1 MPKTPHEQRQVPPKP
16 IIYLANPVRRPAGLL
31 FITFFLWANSLY
43 ATVKYI
49 HSLYAT
55 CHRHQK
61 IYLYATQWHTRDE
74 YKI

>member
-1 MPKTPHEQRQVPPKP
+1 MEVVGVVFR
-16 IIYLANPVRRPAGLL
+16 
-31 FITFFLWANSLY
+31 ANSLY
-43 ATVKYI
+43 ATEKYT

-55 CHRHQK
+55 GPTCHRHKK